1 MNDNIV
7 LSVRDLEVNFY
18 NNERCNRVLKGRVLS
33 AAERENHVHQGE
45 SGCGKSVTANSIMG
59 LLPDLSRI
67 ENGGYISSTTAGYTD
82 RPAETQG

>member
-18 NNERCNRVLKGRVLS
+18 NNERCNRVLRGVSFQLQKGKIMCIV
-33 AAERENHVHQGE
+33 GE

-67 ENGGYISSTTAGYTD
+67 EKGEIHFFHKGRDIRID
-82 RPAETQG
+82 LLKR

>member
-18 NNERCNRVLKGRVLS
+18 NNERCNRVLRGVSFQLQKGKIMCIV
-33 AAERENHVHQGE
+33 GE

-67 ENGGYISSTTAGYTD
+67 EKGEGYTD
-82 RPAETQG
+82 RPVETQGKRDAPD

>member
-18 NNERCNRVLKGRVLS
+18 NNERCNRVLRGVSFQLQKGKIMCIV
-33 AAERENHVHQGE
+33 GE

-67 ENGGYISSTTAGYTD
+67 E
-82 RPAETQG
+82 PANKKSIGK